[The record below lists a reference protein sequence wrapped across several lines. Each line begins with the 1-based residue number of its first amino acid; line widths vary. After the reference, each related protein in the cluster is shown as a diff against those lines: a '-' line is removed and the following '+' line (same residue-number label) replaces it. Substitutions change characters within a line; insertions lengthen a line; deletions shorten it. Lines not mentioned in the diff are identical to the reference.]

1 MMNTTKNHQVE
12 IQSKLYNVLTTH
24 TLYPN
29 QFMSQLV
36 DDPSGNNDMF
46 TKNYYAGNQMVAS
59 SLVYSGNPVATY
71 YYHTDHLGSNTYLT
85 DSTGKLMEH
94 VEYMP
99 WGDSWWEQSLIT
111 NYAI

>member
-1 MMNTTKNHQVE
+1 
-12 IQSKLYNVLTTH
+12 
-24 TLYPN
+24 
-29 QFMSQLV
+29 
-36 DDPSGNNDMF
+36 
-46 TKNYYAGNQMVAS
+46 AS

-111 NYAI
+111 SYTISMNLPFLFTGKEEYATGLYYYGGRYYDPFTSMGLSPDPALEKYIDSVGKGGSEKG